1 MQGLVEGCARIE
13 TFPPG
18 HLYDSKSGT
27 TRATSSF
34 SVYLFL
40 VFCVS
45 FTPRNRSPNP
55 LPSSQREECIPLPS
69 FSEV

>member
-27 TRATSSF
+27 TQPTSPFF
-34 SVYLFL
+34 SGFY
-40 VFCVS
+40 
-45 FTPRNRSPNP
+45 P
-55 LPSSQREECIPLPS
+55 LIAIP
-69 FSEV
+69 